1 MPFPGTKFAAVNDNS
16 MKVLHFYL
24 LLFAVALAA
33 CTGGGD
39 KSAKTPTDIAYE
51 NIMTRTSIRQFTDR
65 SVSRGA
71 VDSLLHAAMA
81 APTAANKQPWHFMVI
96 DRREM
101 LDSIAA
107 QAPGWAPVGRAQ
119 LAILVC
125 GNLDRTLDGEGA
137 GFWVQDCA
145 AVSENILLAAHAM
158 GLGAV
163 WCGAYPVKE
172 RTDFLNSYLLL
183 PDAIEPMSLIAIGY
197 PAEHPA
203 PKNKFDS
210 TAINY
215 NQW

>member
-1 MPFPGTKFAAVNDNS
+1 
-16 MKVLHFYL
+16 MKILHLYL
-24 LLFAVALAA
+24 LLCAIAL
-33 CTGGGD
+33 TGCANSGD
-39 KSAKTPTDIAYE
+39 KSAKTATDNVYE
-51 NIMTRTSIRQFTDR
+51 NIMTRTSIRQFTAQ

-81 APTAANKQPWHFMVI
+81 APTAANRQPWHFMVM

-101 LDSIAA
+101 LDSIAT
-107 QAPGWAPVGRAQ
+107 QAPGWAPVGRAP

-125 GNLDRTLDGEGA
+125 GNMERTLDGEA
-137 GFWVQDCA
+137 ADFWVQDCA

-163 WCGAYPVKE
+163 WCGVYPVKE
-172 RTDFLNSYLLL
+172 RIDFLNNFLML
-183 PDAIEPMSLIAIGY
+183 PESIVPMSMIVIGH
-197 PAEHPA
+197 PSEHPA